1 MPGSPAVA
9 YLKGFTDKA
18 IPLTFDR
25 IEPYIVPKRS
35 LTGDNRERIDT
46 RVLQVIYRFE
56 KPAFS
61 VYVGQQVDIY
71 IERSN
76 NPGGPKGETRLDSAN
91 HHDPAGHVP
100 EGQEK

>member
-1 MPGSPAVA
+1 
-9 YLKGFTDKA
+9 
-18 IPLTFDR
+18 
-25 IEPYIVPKRS
+25 VPKRS

-76 NPGGPKGETRLDSAN
+76 NPGGPKGETRLDSATRQ
-91 HHDPAGHVP
+91 DSVGGVSKGK
-100 EGQEK
+100 ER